1 MMFSTKLSMV
11 QMNQIP
17 HPTKKKKVKNTV
29 LEEEMWNNAMNYVTF
44 VLFMRF
50 CFSSIL
56 VWVLDFFECFFIKRG
71 YVILKKYLHVYN
83 DSVLSL
89 TPKSLETCLLILES
103 HID

>member
-1 MMFSTKLSMV
+1 
-11 QMNQIP
+11 
-17 HPTKKKKVKNTV
+17 
-29 LEEEMWNNAMNYVTF
+29 MWNKAMNYVTF

-56 VWVLDFFECFFIKRG
+56 VWVLDFFEFFFFFFIKRG